1 MPSSVRYWAGTA
13 RLPCS
18 FFVFHGQL
26 VAVLPR
32 VGLFPVHAQ
41 LVQQGF
47 PLRRHPGA
55 AALGV
60 LPCVPLAGHPLA
72 QQDAVFVG
80 VLGGDVEVPVGGVVL
95 HSGLVGGLPLA
106 VVPVRPV
113 HSQRFQLF
121 DLGVGQ
127 HTFFISGALTA
138 QPDAQRHTVRRDV
151 LDGNFQRVIF
161 QIILDGGGI
170 ALLPEDAAGV
180 PHHAQCLEALDAV

>member
-1 MPSSVRYWAGTA
+1 M
-13 RLPCS
+13 
-18 FFVFHGQL
+18 
-26 VAVLPR
+26 
-32 VGLFPVHAQ
+32 
-41 LVQQGF
+41 
-47 PLRRHPGA
+47 
-55 AALGV
+55 
-60 LPCVPLAGHPLA
+60 
-72 QQDAVFVG
+72 
-80 VLGGDVEVPVGGVVL
+80 GGVVL
-95 HSGLVGGLPLA
+95 HGGLVGGLPLA

-127 HTFFISGALTA
+127 HAFFISSTLTA
-138 QPDAQRHTVRRDV
+138 QPDAQRHAVRRDI